1 MDIKQRIIERASADK
16 QTIVL
21 PEGDDER
28 TLIAAA
34 ALKERGIA
42 EPIVL
47 GNRASVAELASKC
60 GAELKGISIIDHT
73 EDSSLDRYAPVIHE
87 ARKHKGIT
95 LDEARKIAVDPQFFG
110 AAMVRNGDAAGSV
123 SGAKNT
129 TAATV
134 RAAIQIIGLK
144 PGFSVVS
151 SFFLMVIPNKK
162 YGHNGAFIYTDGAVL
177 PDPTAP
183 QLAEIALCGAESCR
197 SFLETEPIVA
207 MLSFSTKGSAEH
219 PLIGKVREAT
229 AIVRERA
236 PQLRVDGEVQF
247 DTAVIPE
254 ICARKCKDNDVL
266 KGMAN
271 TMVFPNLD
279 AGNIAYK
286 ITERLTGGNAFG
298 PVLQGLAKPAN
309 DLSRGCTAEDIV
321 FTVAMTAIQA
331 QGAKK

>member
-1 MDIKQRIIERASADK
+1 MDIKERIIERACADM
-16 QTIVL
+16 QPIVL

-28 TLIAAA
+28 TLTAAA
-34 ALKERGIA
+34 ALKARGIA
-42 EPIVL
+42 APIVL
-47 GNRASVAELASKC
+47 GNRDSVAELAKNS
-60 GAELKGISIIDHT
+60 GADLGGVEIVDPT
-73 EDSSLDRYAPVIHE
+73 DAAMLDRYAPIVYE

-95 LDEARKIAVDPQFFG
+95 LDEARKIASDPLFFG
-110 AAMVRNGDAAGSV
+110 AAMVRNGDAGGSV
-123 SGAKNT
+123 AGAKNT

-151 SFFLMVIPNKK
+151 SFFLMVIPKK
-162 YGHNGAFIYTDGAVL
+162 EFGHNGAFVYTDGAVM

-183 QLAEIALCGAESCR
+183 QLAEIALCGADSCR
-197 SFLETEPIVA
+197 LFLETEPVVA
-207 MLSFSTKGSAEH
+207 MLSFSTRGSAEH
-219 PLIGKVREAT
+219 PLIDKVREAT

-236 PQLRVDGEVQF
+236 PKLRVDGEVQF
-247 DTAVIPE
+247 DTAVIPD
-254 ICARKCKDNDVL
+254 ICARKCKDNDVIR
-266 KGMAN
+266 GQAN

-298 PVLQGLAKPAN
+298 PVLQGLAKPSN

-331 QGAKK
+331 QGAKR